1 MLQAVEEAGAGA
13 LGYPDLAEAAA
24 QTGIG
29 LTLLPVLY
37 ERAGFGLTALREDQ
51 RRFLE
56 DDGWVAWSGPAIAEL
71 LRQFVSHNRM
81 MSGGFVINGDLVTL
95 AEITCPV
102 LAFVGTADDIGQPAA
117 VRGILRAAPK
127 ADVYESRLAAGHFGL
142 VVGSTSAAHTWPTI
156 DYFLRGVDALS
167 DQTATHV

>member
-1 MLQAVEEAGAGA
+1 MLDPVKTARSRLDFLMQ
-13 LGYPDLAEAAA
+13 LHDRDR
-24 QTGIG
+24 
-29 LTLLPVLY
+29 LLK
-37 ERAGFGLTALREDQ
+37 REDQ

-102 LAFVGTADDIGQPAA
+102 LAFVGTADDIGSPPRCAA
-117 VRGILRAAPK
+117 FCVPRRRPTSTSPGSLRAT
-127 ADVYESRLAAGHFGL
+127 SGL
-142 VVGSTSAAHTWPTI
+142 VVGSTSAAHTWPTTSEWI
-156 DYFLRGVDALS
+156 RWQAGLGTSRRRS
-167 DQTATHV
+167 SRWPTARSGRVPV